1 MFAQYASS
9 FTRSPRDVLAAL
21 EQQDYSGKAVNM
33 QKERSFLNRFEQN
46 FNHSFKAHMDVVS
59 FYASSENVTLLSLVT
74 RLNSVRS
81 MQ

>member
-9 FTRSPRDVLAAL
+9 FTRSARDVLAAL
-21 EQQDYSGKAVNM
+21 EQQDYNGKTVNM
-33 QKERSFLNRFEQN
+33 QKEWSFLNRFEQN
-46 FNHSFKAHMDVVS
+46 FNHLFKVHLDVVS